1 MLIQQGVSVDELRLY
16 GENASGCDS
25 SDDSLVE
32 ESFSELEDV
41 ISQVNTKIVF
51 VSAAVLS
58 KDLTLFEKFISFSTN
73 ERRV

>member
-16 GENASGCDS
+16 GENAGGSDS
-25 SDDSLVE
+25 SDNSLLE

-51 VSAAVLS
+51 VSAVLS